1 MTRHATFAAKTA
13 RLVVGALCVATLVSG
28 TLAADPPSCPEDN
41 EKEALVAYQEALST
55 WGAEAASNEEAFW
68 DATREGFYKST
79 KALVELDS
87 LTPQE
92 RIDYNA
98 QFAGILAN
106 YAMREYRDGAFA
118 QKYDEL
124 LYATSHAVR
133 EFKLNEDD
141 EAARKIAIQY
151 ASALFS
157 TRMSAALELPVE
169 EREEAFIPIVGDAVT
184 FALSVPDFGENAYK
198 IVMTIKTFAPEL
210 GEDALDALC
219 EAFEASEN
227 PKLVKPIQKTLGQR
241 RYVRLPGSE
250 LCFEAMQLDG
260 DEFTKIFDWNEYK
273 DKVVLVEVWATWCG
287 PCRKEIPRLKEA
299 YARYHDAGFEIVGYS
314 IDQDLDFLKKYLI
327 DNEIPWPMTSQ
338 KRSEEA
344 GYKGLYDYYSINGIP
359 EMILV
364 GKDGKVIMTDCRGCK
379 LADALQKLFPDVEP
393 LGWDP
398 AEDFSARVVSPEK

>member
-41 EKEALVAYQEALST
+41 EKEALVAYQEALTT

-92 RIDYNA
+92 QIDYNA

-157 TRMSAALELPVE
+157 TRMSAAPNC
-169 EREEAFIPIVGDAVT
+169 
-184 FALSVPDFGENAYK
+184 LSKSAKKRLFDRRRRRYLCAQRSRFRRKRVQNRHDDQD
-198 IVMTIKTFAPEL
+198 FAPEL

-241 RYVRLPGSE
+241 RYVRCPAPSSALKRCARRRRIHE
-250 LCFEAMQLDG
+250 NFQL
-260 DEFTKIFDWNEYK
+260 ERI
-273 DKVVLVEVWATWCG
+273 
-287 PCRKEIPRLKEA
+287 
-299 YARYHDAGFEIVGYS
+299 
-314 IDQDLDFLKKYLI
+314 
-327 DNEIPWPMTSQ
+327 
-338 KRSEEA
+338 
-344 GYKGLYDYYSINGIP
+344 
-359 EMILV
+359 
-364 GKDGKVIMTDCRGCK
+364 
-379 LADALQKLFPDVEP
+379 
-393 LGWDP
+393 
-398 AEDFSARVVSPEK
+398 